1 MRNADEIIPRV
12 WLGNR
17 YAAVDDEWLRKNEI
31 DTVFNC
37 TKDLPFHESIENRYR
52 VPVDD
57 DLTSE
62 EINNMSRWSPE
73 IAYKILR
80 EYKKGKNILVHCA
93 AGMQRSA
100 AAVTFFLI
108 TLTGETAPKLM
119 SAIRK
124 IRPIAFVPSANFNKS
139 ISYYDNLY
147 HNDIK
152 HRIHEENF
160 RVPNPETDDL

>member
-17 YAAVDDEWLRKNEI
+17 YAALDEGWLERNEI

-37 TKDLPFHESIENRYR
+37 TKDIPFHDSIKNRYR

-80 EYKKGKNILVHCA
+80 EYKKGKQILVHCA

-108 TLTGETAPKLM
+108 TLTGEQAPKLM
-119 SAIRK
+119 SSIRK

-139 ISYYDNLY
+139 IMYYNNLY

-152 HRIHEENF
+152 HRIYDDNY
-160 RVPNPETDDL
+160 RVPSPDTDDL

>member
-17 YAAVDDEWLRKNEI
+17 YAAVDDDWLRKNEI

-37 TKDLPFHESIENRYR
+37 TKDLPFHTSIENRYR

-80 EYKKGKNILVHCA
+80 EYKKGKHILVHCA

-108 TLTGETAPKLM
+108 TLTGEHAPKLM

-152 HRIHEENF
+152 HRIEDDNY

>member
-17 YAAVDDEWLRKNEI
+17 YAAVDDDWLSKNGI

-108 TLTGETAPKLM
+108 TLTGERAPKLM

-152 HRIHEENF
+152 HRIEDDNY

>member
-17 YAAVDDEWLRKNEI
+17 YAALDGDWLSEHRI
-31 DTVFNC
+31 DTIFNC
-37 TKDLPFHESIENRYR
+37 TKDIPFHESMENRYR

-108 TLTGETAPKLM
+108 TLTGEQAPKLM

-139 ISYYDNLY
+139 IMYYNNLY

-152 HRIHEENF
+152 QRIEDENY